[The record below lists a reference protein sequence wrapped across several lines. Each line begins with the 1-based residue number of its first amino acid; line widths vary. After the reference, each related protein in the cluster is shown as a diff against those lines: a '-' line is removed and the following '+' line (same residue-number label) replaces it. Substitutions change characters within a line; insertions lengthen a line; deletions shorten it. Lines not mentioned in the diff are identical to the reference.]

1 MTPRD
6 LLLTLNAIR
15 ITMADSTRVDQVHV
29 VEETACRSAFQRAHQ
44 RLQST
49 PEGRELLASRP
60 ELNEDQ
66 VDLDALRK
74 LPRSTLGGAYVAH
87 LDDNGLSAATQA
99 VQTRYVPDPD
109 LAYLVRR
116 FRQTHDVWHPLIAL
130 GVAPHEEVLVH
141 AFSYGQLRLP
151 LSALVLLFGGLKHGV
166 LERRWTMLRRTMLE
180 TYRSGRD
187 AHDLIGVHW
196 EKMWDTS
203 IEDLR
208 RRYAIRPVSS

>member
-29 VEETACRSAFQRAHQ
+29 VEETACRAAFRRAHE
-44 RLQST
+44 RLRQA
-49 PEGRELLASRP
+49 PEGRALLAKRP

-99 VQTRYVPDPD
+99 VKTRYVPDPD

-151 LSALVLLFGGLKHGV
+151 LSALVLLFGGFKHGV
-166 LERRWTMLRRTMLE
+166 LERRWMMLKHTMLE
-180 TYRSGRD
+180 TYRAGRD
-187 AHDLIGVHW
+187 ADDLIGVQW
-196 EKMWDTS
+196 ETMWEAS
-203 IEDLR
+203 LEDVR
-208 RRYAIRPVSS
+208 RRYAIRPVAS